1 MVLPKRLARF
11 NRVATNRVL
20 GKLTPHLAGFGTIV
34 HRGRSSGRTYHTPVN
49 VFEEPEGYV
58 VALTYG
64 PGADWVRNVLAA
76 GGCELVTRG
85 RTVQLTAPRVAHG
98 EPPQAISAAA
108 RPVLRVIGVRDYLHL
123 RRA

>member
-20 GKLTPHLAGFGTIV
+20 GKLTPHVAGFGTIV
-34 HRGRSSGRTYHTPVN
+34 HQGRRSGRTYHTPVN
-49 VFEEPEGYV
+49 VFEEPGGYV

-64 PGADWVRNVLAA
+64 AGADWVRNVLAE

-85 RTVQLTAPRVAHG
+85 RTVKLTAPRVTHG
-98 EPPQAISAAA
+98 ESPKAVSAAA
-108 RPVLRVIGVRDYLHL
+108 RPVLRLIGVRNYLHL